1 MASSRHPRFSPRS
14 GRHTRARQPSGISV
28 EDALT
33 LLQAGIASL
42 ATTRQPSSHK
52 LSAAAIPEKCAIE
65 MTSAGF
71 RSWRRSVESWLR
83 LAGWP
88 DREAVL
94 HIRLLCV
101 PKLQCALDARFD
113 SGQWEALTPK
123 EALDAIGKLVLQAS
137 NQAVKWCD
145 FFSLCQGSGES
156 VSVYMTRCA
165 QEAAD
170 CGFQC
175 PTCDG
180 DLTEYM
186 LLRKVMVGLSDLSV
200 NFQFHPTNDFL
211 MWLMCFWCEM

>member
-1 MASSRHPRFSPRS
+1 MDVLVPISQVYNTTQALVFTSHLTWRSEYGVLKTPQVLTAQRPAHEGQAALRHLSRRR
-14 GRHTRARQPSGISV
+14 
-28 EDALT
+28 
-33 LLQAGIASL
+33 LQAGMASL

-52 LSAAAIPEKCAIE
+52 LPAAATPEKCAIE

-145 FFSLCQGSGES
+145 FF
-156 VSVYMTRCA
+156 
-165 QEAAD
+165 
-170 CGFQC
+170 
-175 PTCDG
+175 
-180 DLTEYM
+180 
-186 LLRKVMVGLSDLSV
+186 
-200 NFQFHPTNDFL
+200 
-211 MWLMCFWCEM
+211 

>member
-1 MASSRHPRFSPRS
+1 
-14 GRHTRARQPSGISV
+14 
-28 EDALT
+28 
-33 LLQAGIASL
+33 
-42 ATTRQPSSHK
+42 
-52 LSAAAIPEKCAIE
+52 

-145 FFSLCQGSGES
+145 FF
-156 VSVYMTRCA
+156 
-165 QEAAD
+165 
-170 CGFQC
+170 
-175 PTCDG
+175 
-180 DLTEYM
+180 
-186 LLRKVMVGLSDLSV
+186 
-200 NFQFHPTNDFL
+200 
-211 MWLMCFWCEM
+211 